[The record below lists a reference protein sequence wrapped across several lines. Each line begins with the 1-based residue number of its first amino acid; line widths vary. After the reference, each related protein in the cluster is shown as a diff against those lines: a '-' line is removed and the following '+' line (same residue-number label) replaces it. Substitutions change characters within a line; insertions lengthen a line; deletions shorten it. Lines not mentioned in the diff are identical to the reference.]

1 MIYYLLITLDYEY
14 LLPEMWI
21 LLEKDML
28 ILESFRQTQILIDV
42 LLATAPYDHVAL
54 LQWDHLV
61 IYCFYNGLLCTFIH

>member
-42 LLATAPYDHVAL
+42 LLATTPYDHVTL

-61 IYCFYNGLLCTFIH
+61 IYCFYNSLLCTFIH